1 MKLLDVEYER
11 VHLERAPLVLI
22 LCQLRFNDH
31 PALGQ
36 RATAEA
42 ILERLKPQY
51 VEVVNQDV
59 TEAVFH
65 LDAPGVAVQQQTAQ
79 SFILKSP
86 GSPWWVMLSPSI
98 ATLVG
103 TNYSERQ
110 DFLDRITALR
120 EALTEQA
127 QVSAVERV
135 GVRYVAR
142 VADADFLA
150 NLDTYVRTD
159 VLGGTHL
166 PLAGETQINQT
177 VSDTVIQQ
185 GSTVARVRAGLM
197 PAGATPDPAIPPLDR
212 SSWVFDIDTF
222 NGDYRHADESVE
234 GTAADLARN
243 QYQLFRWLVTDEF
256 LRYFGGDI

>member
-1 MKLLDVEYER
+1 MKLIGVEYER

-36 RATAEA
+36 RPAADA
-42 ILERLKPQY
+42 ILERLKPEY

-65 LDAPGVAVQQQTAQ
+65 LDAPGVAVQQHTAQ
-79 SFILKSP
+79 SFILRSP
-86 GSPWWVMLSPSI
+86 GSPWWVLLSPSI

-103 TNYSERQ
+103 TKYSERQ
-110 DFLDRITALR
+110 DFLSRITELR
-120 EALTEQA
+120 KALTEQA

-142 VADADFLA
+142 VADENFLSDL
-150 NLDTYVRTD
+150 NTYVRPD
-159 VLGGTHL
+159 VLGGTRL
-166 PLAGETQINQT
+166 PLADETQLTQT
-177 VSDTVIQQ
+177 VSDTIIQQ
-185 GSTVARVRAGLM
+185 GATVARVRAGLM
-197 PAGATPDPAIPPLDR
+197 PAGATPDPAIAPIGR
-212 SSWVFDIDTF
+212 SSWVVDIDTF
-222 NGDYRHADESVE
+222 NADYRHADESVE
-234 GTAADLARN
+234 DTAAELAQN
-243 QYQLFRWLVTDEF
+243 QYQLFRWLVTDDF